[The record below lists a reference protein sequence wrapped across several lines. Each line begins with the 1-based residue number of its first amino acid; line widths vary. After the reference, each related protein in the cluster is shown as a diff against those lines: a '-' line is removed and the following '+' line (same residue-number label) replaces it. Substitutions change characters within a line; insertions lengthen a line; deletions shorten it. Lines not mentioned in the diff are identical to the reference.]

1 MLRPMSR
8 PVLLALAVGTAC
20 AVAGCDVRGGVTAAL
35 AVGGT
40 PSFREVAPSEAH
52 RLVEGDGALLL
63 QARGDAPPER
73 LVRGARLVAPG
84 DTLAEAS
91 AGRRIVIVSGERALG
106 FRLGARLARE
116 GATGVAVMMGGLP
129 EWEQS
134 NREE

>member
-1 MLRPMSR
+1 MSR
-8 PVLLALAVGTAC
+8 PVLLALAVGTAY
-20 AVAGCDVRGGVTAAL
+20 AVPGCDVRGSATAAL
-35 AVGGT
+35 AATGT

-52 RLVEGDGALLL
+52 RLVENDGALLL
-63 QARGDAPPER
+63 QARGDAPPDR
-73 LVRGARLVAPG
+73 RAYGARLVAPG
-84 DTLAEAS
+84 EALAEAS
-91 AGRRIVIVSGERALG
+91 AGRRIVVVSEERALG